1 MNPDQTIDNPK
12 PPQEA
17 SKSTIK
23 DNLKHHLSKYEHLF
37 DKVEYDEVL
46 NHLVKHRYF
55 YLISLTLLLLGI
67 PLLSNL
73 WQDQPLLKGPE
84 SYYHLSEAS
93 QLSWKNYYY
102 FPLNL
107 LSSAL
112 PADIL
117 ALLPLTFAMLFVFL
131 TLTTAHR
138 LGLSEHFTF
147 LFLALLISS
156 AAFVFSFTALSAY
169 SWLFIL
175 LLVGILLLTINNTFW
190 NYFSLLPFMLATS
203 IDLFS
208 SLFLLLTLLTYFHYR
223 TEKEKKANQNLMF
236 TIIIVTSCVAL
247 AHFLLFNTPLL
258 LGSFQEERAIPDLLS
273 DFGGTSG
280 ISLFAL
286 LLALG
291 GLFHLWKEKRYY
303 FTYLFLPLVIP
314 AYILR
319 TNFIFPITTIIL
331 LFSAFGFIKLFERRW
346 NLENIKKFSTL
357 VVILGLLF
365 STLTYLG
372 RVTEISPTQPE
383 IETLTW
389 IKENIPDE
397 NKIFSSSENSYYLT
411 YFSEKQ
417 PLFPFHQPTPET
429 TYLTQAILTSPYTT
443 TTVPLLEQNHLYVIY
458 ISPQMKQEPAVQQG
472 LTLVLKNERFKM
484 VHSSQQAEVWIY
496 KQNWSE

>member
-1 MNPDQTIDNPK
+1 MNPDQPAEK
-12 PPQEA
+12 SEP

-23 DNLKHHLSKYEHLF
+23 DSLKHHFSKYEHLF

-46 NHLVKHRYF
+46 NHLVKHK
-55 YLISLTLLLLGI
+55 YLYLLCLTVLLLGI
-67 PLLSNL
+67 PFFSNL
-73 WQDQPLLKGPE
+73 WQEQPLLKGPE

-107 LSSAL
+107 LSSVL
-112 PADIL
+112 PSDIL
-117 ALLPLTFAMLFVFL
+117 ALFPIILALLFVFL
-131 TLTTAHR
+131 TLTVAHR
-138 LGLSEHFTF
+138 LDLSEHFTF

-156 AAFVFSFTALSAY
+156 AAFIFSFSTLSVY
-169 SWLFIL
+169 SWLLIL
-175 LLVGILLLTINNTFW
+175 LLSGILLLTIDNKFW
-190 NYFSLLPFMLATS
+190 NYFSLLPFILATS

-223 TEKEKKANQNLMF
+223 TEKEKKANQNLMI
-236 TIIIVTSCVAL
+236 TIMIITSCAAL
-247 AHFLLFNTPLL
+247 AHFLFFDTPLL
-258 LGSFQEERAIPDLLS
+258 LGPFQEERAIPDLLS
-273 DFGGTSG
+273 DLGGTSG

-346 NLENIKKFSTL
+346 NLETIKKFSTL

-365 STLTYLG
+365 STLTYLN

-383 IETLTW
+383 VETLTW
-389 IKENIPDE
+389 IKENIPNE
-397 NKIFSSSENSYYLT
+397 NKVFSSSQNSYYLT

-417 PLFPFHQPTPET
+417 PLFPFHQPTPKT
-429 TYLTQAILTSPYTT
+429 TDLTKAILTSSYTT
-443 TTVPLLEQNHLYVIY
+443 DTFPLLEQNHLSVIY
-458 ISPQMKQEPAVQQG
+458 LSPQMKQEPAVQQG
-472 LTLVLKNERFKM
+472 LALVLKNERFKM
-484 VHSSQQAEVWIY
+484 VHSSQQAEVWMY